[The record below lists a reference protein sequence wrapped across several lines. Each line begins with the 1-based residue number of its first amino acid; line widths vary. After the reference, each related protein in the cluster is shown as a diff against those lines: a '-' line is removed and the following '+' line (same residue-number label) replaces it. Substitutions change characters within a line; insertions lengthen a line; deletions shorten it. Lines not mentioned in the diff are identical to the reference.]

1 MISLN
6 VLFWMYVI
14 LFALIGAMR
23 GWAKE
28 ILVTAGVIVAL
39 FLITI
44 MENFIPF
51 IRDSLTPVS
60 SFWVRISVLAVM
72 TFFGYQSPNIP
83 RIIDNGKFIRDRF
96 EDVLLG
102 IFLGAV
108 NGYLIFGT
116 AWYYLMDADYPFN
129 WITAPETLTEM
140 GQNVEGLIKILPPQ
154 WLQAPAIYIA
164 VAVAFVFILA
174 VFI

>member
-6 VLFWMYVI
+6 VLFWMFVV

-28 ILVTAGVIVAL
+28 MLVSAGVIVAI
-39 FLITI
+39 FLVTI

-51 IRDSLTPVS
+51 IKNALTPES
-60 SFWVRISVLAVM
+60 SFYVRIGVLGLM
-72 TFFGYQSPNIP
+72 TFFGYEGPRIQ
-83 RIIDNGKFIRDRF
+83 RIIDSGRFVRDRF

-102 IFLGAV
+102 FFLGAV

-116 AWYYLMDADYPFN
+116 AWFYLKEAGYPFE
-129 WITAPETLTEM
+129 WIIAPDELTQA
-140 GQNVEGLIKILPPQ
+140 GQNMLGLIKILPPQ
-154 WLQAPAIYIA
+154 WLTAPAIYIA
-164 VAVAFVFILA
+164 VAIAFVLVLV